1 MTASAVTRLSPA
13 QHFVTG
19 TQLTLHSHRT
29 FVYGILEVV
38 WVIAGGI
45 GPVLGGILTERLS
58 WRWAFWI
65 NMPICTSTILLLF
78 FFLDVHNPRTPVLK
92 GLKAIDWF
100 GSISIL
106 AMTLM
111 VLLGLEF
118 GGASFPWNSP
128 RVISLLVVGS
138 LLSLVFIYSERRL
151 AKYPLMPMELFKN
164 RSNVGNL
171 LVTFFHGMVGKA
183 LNSIFLSQQYQY
195 TNEKLQTY
203 ISSDYYLPLYFQSV
217 FSASPARSG
226 VLIMP
231 MIVTESSVAMINGL
245 LMHRTGRYLESIYVG
260 TIIMTLGNGLFMFV
274 GTLPHLPNTILSF
287 SQLVHFSLKPC
298 PNNWH

>member
-1 MTASAVTRLSPA
+1 
-13 QHFVTG
+13 
-19 TQLTLHSHRT
+19 
-29 FVYGILEVV
+29 
-38 WVIAGGI
+38 
-45 GPVLGGILTERLS
+45 
-58 WRWAFWI
+58 
-65 NMPICTSTILLLF
+65 MPICTSTILLLF